1 MSDAFN
7 IDYFPTETAPA
18 GTTGSAADFASS
30 FGGAQLPQAP
40 AFQQP
45 TYQAPVSADVGT
57 PTQYSQQVS
66 TDTGSYFP
74 TFNFTP
80 TVTSPS
86 YTGTSGQFLESPIQ
100 GVAPIYGATQQNVP
114 FGQLASIS
122 GGAGGFQPNLYST
135 PAGPPMPTVSQL
147 QQIAAESQQPDQ
159 AAQAKSPLDSILG
172 KMSGGDIVKLLTGGV
187 GGLMSYLGAQKAQQQ
202 AADAAAQYSGAAN
215 TAAAQYQALAAPYIT
230 AGAPQLS
237 MALQGNLGPAQLQQ
251 YQAGQAQLAQA
262 AAKSGGIGA
271 IQTAAA
277 EQALY
282 NNALQQQQTMALQ
295 LLGQGDPYLSDAIK
309 TELSGVQG
317 GLDFELKY
325 GAQAATALGQ
335 MMASL
340 GSSVGRTA

>member
-1 MSDAFN
+1 MSDAFT
-7 IDYFPTETAPA
+7 YYLPPE
-18 GTTGSAADFASS
+18 GTTGSAADYASS
-30 FGGAQLPQAP
+30 FGGVQLPQAP
-40 AFQQP
+40 AFDVQTQSA
-45 TYQAPVSADVGT
+45 APAQS
-57 PTQYSQQVS
+57 
-66 TDTGSYFP
+66 
-74 TFNFTP
+74 FTP
-80 TVTSPS
+80 TETGYTPTFDFSAFEGALPS
-86 YTGTSGQFLESPIQ
+86 YGMPQQQASLADLPAFGATPAAAQLDTGTISPALSQAIQRGTNISPIADLLSSY
-100 GVAPIYGATQQNVP
+100 GSPAGATP
-114 FGQLASIS
+114 TGD
-122 GGAGGFQPNLYST
+122 LY
-135 PAGPPMPTVSQL
+135 A
-147 QQIAAESQQPDQ
+147 QPDQ
-159 AAQAKSPLDSILG
+159 ATQAKSPLDSILG

-202 AADAAAQYSGAAN
+202 AADAAAEYRQAAQ
-215 TAAAQYQALAAPYIT
+215 TAAQQYRDVAAPYIT

-251 YQAGQAQLAQA
+251 YQAGQAQLAQV

-295 LLGQGDPYLSDAIK
+295 LLGQGDPYLSNAIK